1 MRDKGGVVMKKFL
14 GFLFAVLLLL
24 PIFASAEV
32 DVKSLSTEELLA
44 LRVSIVDEL
53 MARGEMKSANVPAG
67 EYVVGDDIPAGS
79 YSITTDQLLVTIVVG
94 DYDEDFKLQ
103 LDARIAEL
111 GITDNVVI
119 TGKLQTHDDVIDEIK
134 KARFA
139 LLPLKIDFISG
150 TIREAI
156 ACGLPVVTTITAG
169 TPTLNEK
176 RESVLLSTI
185 GDHEALAANMIRLID
200 SEDLSDKLIA
210 NGLETIDE
218 MYGNKAMALKLRDVY
233 KALYAKFTEGKEI
246 PEEFYT
252 LNPQA

>member
-94 DYDEDFKLQ
+94 DYDGMYVVSPDSPVGKLTLKAGDKIQ
-103 LDARIAEL
+103 
-111 GITDNVVI
+111 I
-119 TGKLQTHDDVIDEIK
+119 TGKIVLTK
-134 KARFA
+134 YA
-139 LLPLKIDFISG
+139 
-150 TIREAI
+150 
-156 ACGLPVVTTITAG
+156 GLSF
-169 TPTLNEK
+169 E
-176 RESVLLSTI
+176 
-185 GDHEALAANMIRLID
+185 
-200 SEDLSDKLIA
+200 
-210 NGLETIDE
+210 
-218 MYGNKAMALKLRDVY
+218 
-233 KALYAKFTEGKEI
+233 
-246 PEEFYT
+246 
-252 LNPQA
+252 